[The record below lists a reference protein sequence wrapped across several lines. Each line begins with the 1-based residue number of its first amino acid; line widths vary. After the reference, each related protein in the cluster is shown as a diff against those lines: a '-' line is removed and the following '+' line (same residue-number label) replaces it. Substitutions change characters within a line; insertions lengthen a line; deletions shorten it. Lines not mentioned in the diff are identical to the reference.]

1 MATTYDKA
9 SLVMIPSGVK
19 ESKAYS
25 IKPTDGS
32 GDFTFSRGTDTAT
45 RVNAS
50 GLIEKERVNLL
61 LQSNTFSTT
70 WSVVTASVTGGQSG
84 YNGSSDAWLLSKSG
98 AYGRVEQSWSY
109 TGILTYSAYL
119 KSGTSNYGELTHSPS
134 GAYVGFSLDD
144 GTIVSQLGLID
155 AKITSV
161 GGGWYRCS
169 MTFNS
174 SGVSTWRIIAGDV
187 GSDTSGGTSGTI
199 YIQDAMLN
207 QGLVAQPYIE
217 TTTAAVYEGI
227 TDNLPRLD
235 YSGGASCPSLLLEPS
250 RTNLVTQSEY
260 FGAWSKVRSSVSFNQ
275 ATSPEGVQNATK
287 LIEDTSLNSH
297 YLDVNPNITFTDNVV
312 YTYSCFF
319 KSAERTQ
326 AMIVVRT
333 KANTYPQ
340 LVFNLTDGSVVS
352 ESLLIDKSIEDY
364 GNGWYRASITYD
376 VSSGASTPDIYIQTA
391 FNDATSYQGDGTS
404 GIYIYG
410 AQIEAGSYPTSYIPT
425 YGTSASRAA
434 DFSSESDIIADDSTL
449 EFNSGD
455 DFTLFFDG
463 SFNDVSST
471 SNMMMGG
478 GKFSFGANYQSYFW
492 VVNGG
497 EIRLSGSSEAVMGKT
512 FSFSILDDT
521 RYKILAKR
529 SGSTISFF
537 VNGVKGTTSGSVSP
551 DATFVL
557 RSIGWSYSNGNYNVS
572 GKMNQALAFS
582 TALTDAECIALTTI

>member
-1 MATTYDKA
+1 
-9 SLVMIPSGVK
+9 
-19 ESKAYS
+19 
-25 IKPTDGS
+25 
-32 GDFTFSRGTDTAT
+32 
-45 RVNAS
+45 
-50 GLIEKERVNLL
+50 
-61 LQSNTFSTT
+61 
-70 WSVVTASVTGGQSG
+70 
-84 YNGSSDAWLLSKSG
+84 
-98 AYGRVEQSWSY
+98 
-109 TGILTYSAYL
+109 
-119 KSGTSNYGELTHSPS
+119 
-134 GAYVGFSLDD
+134 
-144 GTIVSQLGLID
+144 
-155 AKITSV
+155 
-161 GGGWYRCS
+161 
-169 MTFNS
+169 
-174 SGVSTWRIIAGDV
+174 
-187 GSDTSGGTSGTI
+187 
-199 YIQDAMLN
+199 
-207 QGLVAQPYIE
+207 
-217 TTTAAVYEGI
+217 
-227 TDNLPRLD
+227 
-235 YSGGASCPSLLLEPS
+235 
-250 RTNLVTQSEY
+250 
-260 FGAWSKVRSSVSFNQ
+260 
-275 ATSPEGVQNATK
+275 
-287 LIEDTSLNSH
+287 
-297 YLDVNPNITFTDNVV
+297 
-312 YTYSCFF
+312 
-319 KSAERTQ
+319 
-326 AMIVVRT
+326 
-333 KANTYPQ
+333 
-340 LVFNLTDGSVVS
+340 VVS